1 MDFRDEIFD
10 EIRNLMRTDNSIVV
24 LTNDMNSMVLNEIE
38 SEMPSRV
45 FNIGVAEQNLMSVA
59 GGMAQCGNKVL
70 VFGIA
75 SHITSRAWE
84 QIKLDICAFDLP
96 VVIVGVGP
104 GLGYGND
111 GPTHHATEDLA
122 LMAVL
127 PGMAIYNPCDPICTR
142 HVVRQAVVRAQ
153 PSYIRLD
160 RGSVEPVY
168 SSSVYEETG
177 MTVVH
182 AGETVGI
189 LSTGVLTFRA
199 IEASKK
205 LLSDDISCRVIDIN
219 RLKPL
224 DGNALRKAIEN
235 LDTVVTIE
243 EHNISLGFGA
253 IVRHNLNNIGVT
265 QKIHC
270 LGLPDKFLFG
280 SSPREWAQK
289 EFGLDADGI
298 RNSIRRFMKVSLN

>member
-10 EIRNLMRTDNSIVV
+10 EIRNLMRRDSSIVV
-24 LTNDMNSMVLNEIE
+24 LTNDMNAMLLNEIE
-38 SEMPSRV
+38 NEMPSRV
-45 FNIGVAEQNLMSVA
+45 LNIGVAEQNLMSVA
-59 GGMAQCGNKVL
+59 GGMAQSGKKVL

-84 QIKLDICAFDLP
+84 QIKLDICALDLP

-127 PGMAIYNPCDPICTR
+127 PGMVIYNPCDPICTR
-142 HVVRQAVVRAQ
+142 HVVREAVTRAQ

-160 RGSVEPVY
+160 RESVEPIY
-168 SSSVYEETG
+168 SSSVYEGTG
-177 MTVVH
+177 MKVVQ
-182 AGETVGI
+182 AGESVGI
-189 LSTGVLTFRA
+189 VSTGVLTFRA
-199 IEASKK
+199 IEVSKK
-205 LLSDDISCRVIDIN
+205 LLIHGISCRVIDIN
-219 RLKPL
+219 RLRPL
-224 DGNALRKAIEN
+224 DGDALVGAIED

-243 EHNISLGFGA
+243 EHNIGLGFGA
-253 IVRHNLNNIGVT
+253 IIRHDLNNIGFT

-270 LGLPDKFLFG
+270 LGLPNKFLFG
-280 SSPREWAQK
+280 SSPRDWAQK
-289 EFGLDADGI
+289 EFGLDVDGI
-298 RNSIRRFMKVSLN
+298 CNSIHRYIEAR